1 MYIVY
6 TLIISFFLIICKR
19 NWNLEKITVM
29 KSNLH
34 SNIMNSNIFL
44 QGGEGTKVRNRFFC
58 IDCFKNKIYKHTIYV
73 EDDHRCKTFMQH
85 KT

>member
-34 SNIMNSNIFL
+34 SNIMNSNIFI
-44 QGGEGTKVRNRFFC
+44 QGGEGTKVRNRFFALTVLKKY
-58 IDCFKNKIYKHTIYV
+58 I
-73 EDDHRCKTFMQH
+73 
-85 KT
+85 